1 MGDGDWRGGRTS
13 ERRRNGRGLAAF
25 ACLLV
30 LGCECG
36 ESGPAGEAWLTD
48 DVFAPRPERAE
59 SRPLPSPSRP
69 QDIASDDDQP
79 SQRAASGR
87 EPGSIEV
94 TLGEPADGPPLDE
107 VPWARNVR
115 SIGVTEYAHLR
126 RRHGDRLPR
135 APGLHV
141 VLDAPYQSWSGD
153 GTFVHALVMDDSL
166 EPVAGAEV
174 YLGSELVARTDEHG
188 TVAFRRTPTPE
199 QDGSRGVLTFRH
211 GDQSRTIAYRANTRT
226 ESFEAKTVYVYS
238 DRGVYQP
245 GQTIHVR
252 AIGWALRGEY
262 SPLEDQRIELQLL
275 DADGRVVHGGVIATD
290 DFGTGTFE
298 IPLPEHV
305 AEGRYQLAAIIGSER
320 AEADVR
326 IERFVT
332 PVISIEHDLPRFVT
346 PEVASL
352 EYELTLGYL
361 GGGTFRE
368 ADLEVRFEVD
378 DETVHSLP
386 PQHLSGPGP
395 HAMTLP
401 EAALH
406 AARAASRVGGRIDVV
421 LKVTDP
427 DGREDEVRRMM
438 RYERVPYRVVVEL
451 DRTQYAAGDPVQ
463 ANVRVVDLDAVPVRD
478 EPVQLAVKG
487 RRLRATTDESGIAAF
502 HFPTPSGESYV
513 RLQAYMSD
521 VSDPV
526 ASASLRVR
534 EPLPMRSAVPETV
547 VQEETDLAVEI
558 AFPTSTVPV
567 ERVVHADLVDS
578 SGAIIRSALVPVEN
592 GIARGTIRTPSWG
605 SVLLTLWSV
614 GRRGRD
620 VGLMTDGQN
629 LTVTPNRTLQVTL
642 QGLPEEVAPGEELN
656 VQVQVT
662 GPDGEPRSA
671 VASAAVVDRGVI
683 TMLDPLERAPVDR
696 FYNPERKVLAST
708 GSQTL
713 TWPVVQRTWGPDRY
727 DIGWP
732 ASFGWHEGAPA
743 PVPVPPEVLE
753 QLRRPGRNRG
763 GDHDADG
770 ILDAFGTDS
779 ALGNDPM
786 SALGSLMGDQVGSNY
801 GFGGLGLRGTGRGGG
816 GTGEGTIGLGNL
828 GTIGH
833 GREQPAGA
841 PIVDEAAPVQ
851 LVVRTDFAETAGWWP
866 NVRMSD
872 GSASFTAQL
881 PDSITEQD
889 IAVVVSDDEGG
900 VGVGRGRVAV
910 RQPLYVRS
918 DLPASLVAGDRVSVA
933 VAARNLTSDAQRVRL
948 SLESSDLEVDGEPVE
963 VDVAP
968 DGTATARFTVAGA
981 RPGAAEYRVIAES
994 LSVVA
999 NGERLRDEEYR
1010 TIYVRPAGTSTRS
1023 THSGIASSSDDY
1035 EHTFT
1040 LDAADREHVV
1050 RLGVALP
1057 TVVPALEDVVSMAA
1071 EGTYGTEPAAS
1082 RTLAAA
1088 AAYDY
1093 LRRRGE
1099 DEARQEELRAFL
1111 ARVSAALTL
1120 AQNDDGGWGGYFH
1133 VESQVHT
1140 TAFALESLVALRRSG
1155 QHVPTEVIE
1164 RGARKLASMVG
1175 GRSVDVSAV
1184 APWEGTN
1191 DAVRH
1196 AMLAQS
1202 FHVLAQAARDGDRS
1216 LWPQLTA
1223 LSRVLVPKLDAAD
1236 TSPLVLGRTALGLL
1250 EIARA
1255 EGAPDALSDAQA
1267 TAASAARRLAD
1278 VGQLLHWEPGWFEAY
1293 GGRIEAAYAA
1303 LLLLDE
1309 LDHERWESARREA
1322 LRFLLSTR
1330 TAWGRWHNARS
1341 ASFAIRALL
1350 LLEPAPAGDS
1360 GTVVVELDG
1369 REVQRVAVSDRDLY
1383 ATALALRSI
1392 ELAAEPGE
1400 HTVTV
1405 SYDGGLRARVDLEIE
1420 RWGAPDTGTST
1431 AAAPEGAR
1439 GLTLGRELPAQVAP
1453 GAALQARYVVR
1464 SGPQVGAVVLV
1475 QPLSAALT
1483 IDREELRR
1491 MRASGEILDFSLSG
1505 GEVRVVL
1512 ATGDRRQLELP
1523 FWATREGEV
1532 TLAPATARSEW
1543 HAESTATS
1551 GANVVRIGR

>member
-1 MGDGDWRGGRTS
+1 MGGAGWRGRGTRA
-13 ERRRNGRGLAAF
+13 NGSGFVALA
-25 ACLLV
+25 CVLV
-30 LGCECG
+30 FGCDCG
-36 ESGPAGEAWLTD
+36 ESGSPEEAWLTD
-48 DVFAPRPERAE
+48 DVFAPRPERDE
-59 SRPLPSPSRP
+59 SRPLPSPTAVTNDAPAPRP
-69 QDIASDDDQP
+69 SDGP
-79 SQRAASGR
+79 A
-87 EPGSIEV
+87 PGSIEV
-94 TLGEPADGPPLDE
+94 TLGEPADGPPLDS
-107 VPWARNVR
+107 VPFARNVG
-115 SIGVTEYAHLR
+115 SIGMAEYAHLR
-126 RRHGDRLPR
+126 RRMDRLPR

-153 GTFVHALVMDDSL
+153 GTFVHALVMDDAL
-166 EPVAGAEV
+166 EPVAGAKV
-174 YLGSELVARTDEHG
+174 YLGTELVARTDENG
-188 TVAFRRTPTPE
+188 TVAFRRTPSPD
-199 QDGSRGVLTFRH
+199 QDGSRGVLTFQH
-211 GDQSRTIAYRANTRT
+211 GDETRTIAYQANTRT

-245 GQTIHVR
+245 GQTMHVR

-262 SPLEDQRIELQLL
+262 TPLEDQRIELQLL
-275 DADGRVVHGGVIATD
+275 DGDGRVVHGGVIATD
-290 DFGTGTFE
+290 GFGTGTFD

-305 AEGRYQLAAIIGSER
+305 EEGRYQLRALIGNER
-320 AEADVR
+320 ADADVR

-332 PVISIEHDLPRFVT
+332 PVISIEHDLPRFIT
-346 PEVASL
+346 PEVSTL
-352 EYELTLGYL
+352 EYQLTLGYL

-368 ADLEVRFEVD
+368 ADVEVRFEVD
-378 DETVHSLP
+378 DRTVHTLEAR
-386 PQHLSGPGP
+386 HLSGPGP

-401 EAALH
+401 EDALD
-406 AARAASRVGGRIDVV
+406 AARRASRVGGRIDVV
-421 LKVTDP
+421 LKVTDAN
-427 DGREDEVRRMM
+427 GREDEVRRML
-438 RYERVPYRVVVEL
+438 RYERVPYRVVIEL
-451 DRTQYAAGDPVQ
+451 DRTQYAVGDPVQ

-478 EPVQLAVKG
+478 EAVQLAVKG
-487 RRLRATTDESGIAAF
+487 RRLRGTTDESGIAAF
-502 HFPTPSGESYV
+502 HFPTPSGASYV
-513 RLQAYMSD
+513 SLDAYMSD
-521 VSDPV
+521 VRDRV
-526 ASASLRVR
+526 ASASLSVR

-592 GIARGTIRTPSWG
+592 GVARGTIRTPSWG
-605 SVLLTLWSV
+605 SVLLTLWAV

-629 LTVTPNRTLQVTL
+629 LTVTPDRTLQVTL
-642 QGLPEEVAPGEELN
+642 QGLPEEVAPGEEVN

-662 GPDGEPRSA
+662 GPDGEPREA
-671 VASAAVVDRGVI
+671 IASAAVVDRGVI

-732 ASFGWHEGAPA
+732 ASFGWHAGAPA
-743 PVPVPPEVLE
+743 PLPVPPEVLE
-753 QLRRPGRNRG
+753 QLHRPSRNRG
-763 GDHDADG
+763 TDHDADG
-770 ILDAFGTDS
+770 ILDSFGEDS

-786 SALGSLMGDQVGSNY
+786 SAIGSLMGDQIGENF
-801 GFGGLGLRGTGRGGG
+801 GFGGLGLQGTGRGGG
-816 GTGEGTIGLGNL
+816 GTGEGSIGLGNL

-833 GREQPAGA
+833 RRERPAGA
-841 PIVDEAAPVQ
+841 PIVNEAAPVQ

-866 NVRMSD
+866 SVQFD
-872 GSASFTAQL
+872 EGTASFSAQL

-889 IAVVVSDDEGG
+889 IAVVVSDDRGG

-933 VAARNLTSDAQRVRL
+933 VAARNLTETAHRVRL
-948 SLESSDLEVDGEPVE
+948 SLRSSDLEVEGEPVE

-968 DGTATARFTVAGA
+968 DGTATARFTVVGA
-981 RPGAAEYRVIAES
+981 RPGVAEYRAIAES

-1010 TIYVRPAGTSTRS
+1010 TLFVRPSGTSTRT
-1023 THSGIASSSDDY
+1023 THTGVAADGAPY

-1040 LDAADREHVV
+1040 LDSADRQHVV
-1050 RLGVALP
+1050 RLGVVLP
-1057 TVVPALEDVVSMAA
+1057 TAVPALEDVVGMAA
-1071 EGTYGTEPAAS
+1071 EGTHGTEPAAS

-1093 LRRRGE
+1093 LRRRGT
-1099 DEARQEELRAFL
+1099 DEVRQEQLRAFL
-1111 ARVSAALTL
+1111 SRVSAALQL
-1120 AQNDDGGWGGYFH
+1120 AQNDDGGWGGYFS
-1133 VESQVHT
+1133 VASQIHT
-1140 TAFALESLVALRRSG
+1140 TAFALESLVALKRSG
-1155 QHVPTEVIE
+1155 QHVPAEVIE

-1175 GRSVDVSAV
+1175 GGTVDVSAV
-1184 APWEGTN
+1184 APWEGES

-1202 FHVLAQAARDGDRS
+1202 FHVLAQVARDGDDS

-1223 LSRVLVPKLDAAD
+1223 LSRVLVPLLDAAD

-1250 EIARA
+1250 EAARA
-1255 EGAPDALSDAQA
+1255 EDAPTAFSDARQ
-1267 TAASAARRLAD
+1267 TAVGAARRLAD
-1278 VGQLLHWEPGWFEAY
+1278 VDQLLHWEPGWFEAY

-1303 LLLLDE
+1303 LLVLDE
-1309 LDHERWESARREA
+1309 IDHERWESARREA

-1330 TAWGRWHNARS
+1330 AAWGRWHNARS
-1341 ASFAIRALL
+1341 ASFAVRALL

-1360 GTVVVELDG
+1360 GTVIVELDG
-1369 REVQRVAVSDRDLY
+1369 REVRRVAVSDSDLY
-1383 ATALALRSI
+1383 ATALALRSV

-1405 SYDGGLRARVDLEIE
+1405 SYDGGLRARVDFEIE
-1420 RWGAPDTGTST
+1420 RWGASDTATS
-1431 AAAPEGAR
+1431 AAGAPEGDR
-1439 GLTLGRELPAQVAP
+1439 GLTLARELPTEVAP
-1453 GAALQARYVVR
+1453 GAALQARYVIR

-1475 QPLSAALT
+1475 QPLSPALT
-1483 IDREELRR
+1483 MDHEELNR
-1491 MRASGEILDFSLSG
+1491 MRAAGTILDFSLSAD
-1505 GEVRVVL
+1505 EVRVVL
-1512 ATGDRRQLELP
+1512 AIGDRRTVELP
-1523 FWATREGEV
+1523 FWAMREGEV

-1543 HAESTATS
+1543 HAQVVATS
-1551 GANVVRIGR
+1551 GANVVRIGS